1 MAWLCYA
8 EDADIS
14 ESKNLLFG
22 LVHLFPDLDRGY
34 PQSRRALQGWQKVA
48 IQGEGGP
55 VPWDG
60 VFAIAAT
67 LERLGYDE

>member
-8 EDADIS
+8 EDSDVS
-14 ESKNLLFG
+14 KGKNLLLG
-22 LVHLFPDLDRGY
+22 LMHMFPDFDRGY
-34 PQSRRALQGWQKVA
+34 PVARRALQGWQKVT

-67 LERLGYDE
+67 LEAFR